1 MFKAYETEPEDLLP
15 SISQSE
21 RSSSSAEG
29 SVMSKS
35 LHAAPGRLEGGDSL
49 WQDLNDYLDRES
61 DCPLWDLDV
70 SQKVSDLLSGKKLQA
85 PEQLVMTDTITINPY
100 ASLFNSAQ
108 AHNTSLQLNSTIAG
122 EMPGSSNPR
131 FKTEICR
138 NFKDKGTC
146 HYNDLCQFAHGNH
159 DLRVSFTESL
169 MSHDHIKFVS
179 HIQKDVVRHDKY
191 KTKYCQK
198 YWIHGYCA
206 YGPRCNFIHK
216 EQESQ
221 RAAGNIGGNSKSSVR
236 NGSIPPAMFK

>member
-1 MFKAYETEPEDLLP
+1 MFKAYETEDLLP

-29 SVMSKS
+29 SVISKS
-35 LHAAPGRLEGGDSL
+35 LHAAPSRLEGGDSL

-85 PEQLVMTDTITINPY
+85 PEQLVMTDTINPY

-221 RAAGNIGGNSKSSVR
+221 KAGNLGNLGGPSKSAIR
-236 NGSIPPAMFK
+236 NGSMPPAMFK

>member
-1 MFKAYETEPEDLLP
+1 MFKAHETEDFLP
-15 SISQSE
+15 SLSQSSSE
-21 RSSSSAEG
+21 RSSAEG

-35 LHAAPGRLEGGDSL
+35 LHTAPSRPEGLDSL
-49 WQDLNDYLDRES
+49 WQDINDFLDRDS
-61 DCPLWDLDV
+61 HLWDLDV
-70 SQKVSDLLSGKKLQA
+70 SQKVSDLLSEKKLQA
-85 PEQLVMTDTITINPY
+85 PEQLVMTDTFNPF
-100 ASLFNSAQ
+100 ASHGLFNSAE
-108 AHNTSLQLNSTIAG
+108 AHNSSLQLNANTAG

-146 HYNDLCQFAHGNH
+146 HYGDLCQFAHGKH
-159 DLRVSFTESL
+159 DLRVKVFRIVL
-169 MSHDHIKFVS
+169 KSHDRIEFVS
-179 HIQKDVVRHDKY
+179 HFQKDVVRHDKY

-221 RAAGNIGGNSKSSVR
+221 RAGNIGGNFKPAVR
-236 NGSIPPAMFK
+236 DGSMPPAMFK